1 MSVGALEIEGVWK
14 RFRRSGSGS
23 STLKSRVLERS
34 WSRGPDDWFWA
45 LRDVSLDVRRGETVG
60 IVGANGAGKSTLL
73 KLAAGLGKPSRGR
86 VVRGVK
92 TGAVLSLGEAFEPL
106 LTGRENA
113 LTAAIL
119 ARSTRRE
126 ALRKLDDIAS
136 FAELDEAFDQPVRTY
151 SDGMKVRLAFSVAM
165 SVDPEL
171 LVVDEVLAVGD
182 MSFQAKCCA
191 RLEELQRRG
200 TTILFASHDEQ
211 LVRRMCE
218 RAVLLAHGGIQVRG
232 TPDEVYDAYGD
243 VMRAETERR
252 AALTPATRD
261 GESAEL
267 RLGENRFGTL
277 EVEIAT
283 VRIAKPGPG
292 DRNTGLAVEID
303 LEPQVSVDDP
313 VVGLSLQRVADGAR
327 VLDVSTAADGALL
340 GRLDGPRTVTLCLD
354 RLDVQPGLYRFD
366 VGVYERAWNH
376 VYDYHWQAYP
386 VEIGPAGAGGSFG
399 PPRRW
404 SAG

>member
-1 MSVGALEIEGVWK
+1 
-14 RFRRSGSGS
+14 
-23 STLKSRVLERS
+23 
-34 WSRGPDDWFWA
+34 
-45 LRDVSLDVRRGETVG
+45 
-60 IVGANGAGKSTLL
+60 
-73 KLAAGLGKPSRGR
+73 
-86 VVRGVK
+86 
-92 TGAVLSLGEAFEPL
+92 
-106 LTGRENA
+106 
-113 LTAAIL
+113 
-119 ARSTRRE
+119 
-126 ALRKLDDIAS
+126 
-136 FAELDEAFDQPVRTY
+136 
-151 SDGMKVRLAFSVAM
+151 
-165 SVDPEL
+165 
-171 LVVDEVLAVGD
+171 
-182 MSFQAKCCA
+182 
-191 RLEELQRRG
+191 
-200 TTILFASHDEQ
+200 
-211 LVRRMCE
+211 
-218 RAVLLAHGGIQVRG
+218 
-232 TPDEVYDAYGD
+232 